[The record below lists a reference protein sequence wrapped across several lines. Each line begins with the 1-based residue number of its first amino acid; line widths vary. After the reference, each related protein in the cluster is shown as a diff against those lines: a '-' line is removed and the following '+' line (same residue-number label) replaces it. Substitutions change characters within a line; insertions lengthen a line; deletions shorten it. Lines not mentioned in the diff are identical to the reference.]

1 MSWHVQEP
9 TIEAYMAGRIDDA
22 SAFSLEAHVLACADC
37 REALSARADTGT
49 QARIWAGVREAIDH
63 PREGLPERALVAI
76 GVRSDTARLLATTPT
91 LRGSWLVAVAAT
103 LAFAVIASR
112 AIGGTP
118 LPFLA
123 LAPLV
128 PLAGVAVTFG
138 KPADPAWEL
147 SLSTPT
153 GGFTLMLIRSTA
165 VLAVSV
171 LLSGLAAIALPGAGW
186 SAVAWLLPAL
196 ALTVLSLAASS
207 TGLSTPTATGL
218 VAGAWLTIVVA
229 SDELWDRPLAAFG
242 PGAQL
247 AFAAIAVMGAVIV
260 VSRHTSFERPTRI

>member
-9 TIEAYMAGRIDDA
+9 TIEAYVTGRIDDA

-37 REALSARADTGT
+37 RDALSARADTGR
-49 QARIWAGVREAIDH
+49 QERIWAGVRAAIDR
-63 PREGLPERALVAI
+63 PREGLSERALIVI

-91 LRGSWLVAVAAT
+91 LRGSWLAAVAAT

-112 AIGGTP
+112 TIGGGP

-123 LAPLV
+123 VAPLV
-128 PLAGVAVTFG
+128 PLAGVAATFG

-147 SLSTPT
+147 GLSTPT

-171 LLSGLAAIALPGAGW
+171 LLAGLAAMALPGAGW
-186 SAVAWLLPAL
+186 NAVAWLLPAL
-196 ALTVLSLAASS
+196 ALTVLSLAAAS
-207 TGLSTPTATGL
+207 TRLSTTTAAGL
-218 VAGAWLTIVVA
+218 VAGGWLALVA
-229 SDELWDRPLAAFG
+229 VADELSDRPLAVFG

-247 AFAAIAVMGAVIV
+247 AFAAIAVVATLIV
-260 VSRHTSFERPTRI
+260 LSRHTSFERPTRI

>member
-9 TIEAYMAGRIDDA
+9 TIDAYLAGRIDDA
-22 SAFSLEAHVLACADC
+22 AAFSLEAHVLACADC
-37 REALSARADTGT
+37 RDAVSARADSDR
-49 QARIWAGVREAIDH
+49 QERIWANVRSAIER
-63 PREGLPERALVAI
+63 PREGLAERALLGI

-91 LRGSWLVAVAAT
+91 LRGSWLAAVAAT
-103 LAFAVIASR
+103 LAFAVVASR
-112 AIGGTP
+112 AIGGSP

-138 KPADPAWEL
+138 RPADPAWEVG
-147 SLSTPT
+147 LSTPT

-171 LLSGLAAIALPGAGW
+171 FLAGLAAVALPGAGW

-207 TGLSTPTATGL
+207 TGLSTTTAAGL
-218 VAGAWLTIVVA
+218 VAGAWLALLTVTRL
-229 SDELWDRPLAAFG
+229 SDRPLAAFG
-242 PGAQL
+242 PGAQV
-247 AFAAIAVMGAVIV
+247 AFAAIAAVAAVIV
-260 VSRHTSFERPTRI
+260 FSRHTSFERPTRI